1 MAINLAEGL
10 QTFTSNAFLVTGER
24 TVLVDSGSN
33 FDIEGR
39 ILEAADSI
47 DAIVLTHTHP
57 DHIGN
62 LAEAKAAF
70 AVDAWGFDA
79 GQEGVDHPIE
89 DGDTVRIGDH
99 DYTALHTPGHKDDHL
114 CFHSET
120 AAELFSGDLVF
131 QNGSFGRT
139 DIPGG
144 DRETLIDSLDTLL
157 QQLDESLEAFYPG
170 HGPSVTENP
179 YRHIELARRYAEE
192 F

>member
-1 MAINLAEGL
+1 MVINLAEGL

-24 TVLVDSGSN
+24 TVLIDAGSN
-33 FDIEGR
+33 FEIEDR
-39 ILEAADSI
+39 ILEHADSI

-62 LAEAKAAF
+62 LSEAKAAF
-70 AVDAWGFDA
+70 AADAWGFDA
-79 GQEGVDHPIE
+79 DQTGVDHPIA
-89 DGDTVRIGDH
+89 DGELVGLGDH

-114 CFHSET
+114 CFYSET
-120 AAELFSGDLVF
+120 AGVLFSGDLVF

-144 DRETLIDSLDTLL
+144 DRETLIGSLDRLL
-157 QQLDESLEAFYPG
+157 EHLDETLQALHSG

-179 YRHIELARRYAEE
+179 YRHVELARRYAEE